1 MSVVFGLIT
10 LALVVCTLVC
20 VANNDYD
27 LFCVTCFPLTLSLTM
42 FLFVYKTERD
52 IHKSMSA
59 LKELWLKE
67 KGQ

>member
-10 LALVVCTLVC
+10 LALVVCALVC
-20 VANNDYD
+20 VADNDYN
-27 LFCVTCFPLTLSLTM
+27 LFYLNCFPLTLSLTM

-67 KGQ
+67 KES

>member
-20 VANNDYD
+20 VANNDYN
-27 LFCVTCFPLTLSLTM
+27 LFYLNCFPLTLSLTL
-42 FLFVYKTERD
+42 FLFVYKIERD

-59 LKELWLKE
+59 LKESWLKE

>member
-10 LALVVCTLVC
+10 LALVVCALVC
-20 VANNDYD
+20 VVNNDYD

-42 FLFVYKTERD
+42 FLFVYKIERD
-52 IHKSMSA
+52 VHTSMSA
-59 LKELWLKE
+59 LKESWLRE